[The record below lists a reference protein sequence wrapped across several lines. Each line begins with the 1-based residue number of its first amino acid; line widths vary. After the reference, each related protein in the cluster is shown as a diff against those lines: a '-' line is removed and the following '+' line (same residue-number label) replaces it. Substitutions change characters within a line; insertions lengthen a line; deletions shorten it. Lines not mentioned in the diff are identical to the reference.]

1 MSNQQIIVSVLADT
15 KQLKSGLQN
24 VEGQLGSFGS
34 SVGKVT
40 SLVKAMATAFVLAQV
55 QDLFRTAIT
64 EAEDAA
70 KAMAGANTVF
80 GKTPGLLNSISKD
93 ADAVGLALGKDNDE
107 ILKLATNLGARLSP
121 AAQGLS
127 VDLVAV
133 GADVAALTGVDLET
147 WTKKFSKQMIDG
159 TLSVK
164 EMTTSFPGL
173 TDATYAQSEA
183 MFKAGNDAGALN
195 LLISESAK
203 VNGDAAEKQVTAT
216 QKLDTIMAGL
226 SETVGKKLL
235 PVVEAFAVWLE
246 DAIVWAKDNKEAL
259 LGWGAAL
266 LGAAGGLTAVTVA
279 MKAYAA
285 FQKIQQAITAA
296 GTVAQWAMNVA
307 MSANPIGILIVAIAA
322 LVAGLVYFFT
332 STKTGQEI
340 WKNFTKFLSEAW
352 ANVSKFF
359 SDSWKNITKFFSD
372 GFKNVVSFFTNFKGN
387 ILKILA
393 GAGSWLIN
401 IGKNV
406 IDGLLNGLKNGFKAV
421 TDFVGTIGNSVMGG
435 IKKIFGIKSPS
446 REMKK
451 LGEMITAGLAIG
463 LEDVTKIDK
472 AVSTVSDSL
481 SFDATANYNSQG
493 TNGMVPIASQGGNT
507 YNITVQAVA
516 PNAEVGR
523 AVAQSIAEY
532 ERTAGRRVV

>member
-24 VEGQLGSFGS
+24 VEGQLGNFGA
-34 SVGKVT
+34 SVGRVT

-64 EAEDAA
+64 EAEDAE
-70 KAMAGANTVF
+70 KALAGANSVF
-80 GKTPGLLNSISKD
+80 GKTPGLLNDISGK
-93 ADAVGLALGKDNDE
+93 ADALGIALGKDNDD
-107 ILKLATNLGARLSP
+107 ILKLATNIGARLSP
-121 AAQGLS
+121 AAQSLS
-127 VDLVAV
+127 VDLVGV
-133 GADVAALTGVDLET
+133 GADVAALTGVDVET
-147 WTKKFSKQMIDG
+147 WSKKFSKQMIDG

-164 EMTTSFPGL
+164 EMATSFPGL
-173 TDATYAQSEA
+173 TDATYKQAEA
-183 MFKAGNDAGALN
+183 MFKAGDDAAALN
-195 LLISESAK
+195 VLIAESGK
-203 VNGDAAEKQVTAT
+203 VNGQAAEDQVTAT
-216 QKLDTIMAGL
+216 QKLDTIMASL

-266 LGAAGGLTAVTVA
+266 LGAAAGLTAVTVA

-340 WKNFTKFLSEAW
+340 WKNFTKFLEDTW
-352 ANVSKFF
+352 KNITKFF
-359 SDSWKNITKFFSD
+359 SDSWKNITKWFSD
-372 GFKNVVSFFTNFKGN
+372 GFKGIGNFFRDLGPN
-387 ILKILA
+387 IIKILA
-393 GAGSWLIN
+393 GAGNWLVN

-406 IDGLLNGLKNGFKAV
+406 IDGMLNGLKNGFKAV

-451 LGEMITAGLAIG
+451 LGQMITAGLAIG

-472 AVSTVSDSL
+472 AVTAVSDSL
-481 SFDATANYNSQG
+481 SFDATANYSSMG
-493 TNGMVPIASQGGNT
+493 TTGTPGNAFNTGNT

-532 ERTAGRRVV
+532 ERTAGRRTV